1 MRNGLIFIMLTM
13 FSMSLFGQLQV
24 NGYAK
29 VDLIAGTTLNCSY
42 LDETYDSFEAG
53 DIIMV
58 YQVQDNVLGG
68 NTGNSATFGNVSSIK
83 NAGVIEFAEISNVLK
98 NGDNMVIVM
107 SDFLDESFSTAAHS
121 SVQVITFPE
130 FPDFVTTDDIT
141 GKAWDGNTGGVIA
154 FNVPGLFTLKN
165 DIFADGI
172 GFRGGSESDNAGIS
186 CDVGTYRTGDS
197 NYGGKGESIYKN
209 SSQMH
214 YGKGKIANGAGGG
227 NPHNGGGAGG
237 SNFTAGGFGGAGWG
251 CADKTGGVPGLNLS
265 SFLIDD
271 ENRAFFGG
279 GGGGG
284 QQNNNSGTAGGTGGG
299 LIFIKANE
307 IYIESD
313 CSISA
318 NGENGEDTFNSGND
332 GAGGGGA
339 GGSVLISTGEINFNT
354 SVTLEVSVNGGNGG
368 NVIDVDRHG
377 NGGGAGAGTI
387 KFYKIYPNDLPQI
400 ILNTNAGLA
409 GRQSLTSLPNVNGEG
424 EQDDGALHYLTFG
437 GDLGELLPVEL
448 VSFGVDCEDN
458 KHRVFWT
465 TATENNNDYFLLHAS
480 NDGKE
485 WKEVERISGAGTSY
499 HYLDYELY
507 LNQENNYYRL
517 TQVDFDG
524 SKEVFE
530 VVVANCSSN
539 GEESAIENVYY
550 DGSVLNL
557 KINGFLGNVEVV
569 VSNGIARPVYHKV
582 HTIDE
587 FNHSFRFPM
596 SLKSGMYI
604 VTLMQNGHSVSEKIL
619 VF

>member
-1 MRNGLIFIMLTM
+1 MRSGLVFIMLTM
-13 FSMSLFGQLQV
+13 FSMTLFGQLQV

-68 NTGNSATFGNVSSIK
+68 NTGNNATFGNVSNIK
-83 NAGVIEFAEISNVLK
+83 NAGVIEFAEISNVSK
-98 NGDNMVIVM
+98 NGANMVIVM
-107 SDFLDESFSTAAHS
+107 SDFLDESFSNAANS

-130 FPDFVTTDDIT
+130 FPDFVTADDIT

-172 GFRGGSESDNAGIS
+172 GFRGGSESDNSGIS
-186 CDVGTYRTGDS
+186 CDVGTYRTGNS
-197 NYGGKGESIYKN
+197 NYGGKGESIYKIS

-214 YGKGKIANGAGGG
+214 YGKGKVANGAGGG

-265 SFLIDD
+265 SFLIND

-284 QQNNNSGTAGGTGGG
+284 QQNNGFGTAGGTGGG
-299 LIFIKANE
+299 LVFIKANE
-307 IYIESD
+307 IYVESN
-313 CSISA
+313 CRITA
-318 NGENGEDTFNSGND
+318 NGENGEDANGND

-339 GGSVLISTGEINFNT
+339 GGSVLISTEEISFNT
-354 SVTLEVSVNGGNGG
+354 SVTLEVSANGGNGG

-409 GRQSLTSLPNVNGEG
+409 GRQSLTSLPNVSGEG

-458 KHRVFWT
+458 NHRVFWT
-465 TATENNNDYFLLHAS
+465 TATETNNDYFLLHAS

-485 WKEVERISGAGTSY
+485 WKEVNRVAGAGTSY
-499 HYLDYELY
+499 HTLDYELY
-507 LNQENNYYRL
+507 LTQKNNYYRL

-530 VVVANCSSN
+530 VVVANCASS
-539 GEESAIENVYY
+539 GEKSAIEDVYY
-550 DGSVLNL
+550 DGVDLNMEIRGFSGQVQVL
-557 KINGFLGNVEVV
+557 
-569 VSNGIARPVYHKV
+569 VSNGIARPVYCNT
-582 HTIDE
+582 HTVDE
-587 FNHSFRFPM
+587 FNQSFKFPVN
-596 SLKSGMYI
+596 LKSGMYI
-604 VTLMQNGHSVSEKIL
+604 VTLMQNGDSVSKKML